1 MVGQEGRDTGVPPPA
16 LPAPLPG
23 QGTWIGD
30 GLQRAQQR
38 IESLTREVALWH
50 HSLKAQQEEAARLA
64 ETLQVVEGRTLRHEA
79 GQEAARE
86 VRQGLVALEE
96 RIAAEAALR
105 RDLAAQ
111 LTRAEERQAE
121 TQRELQR
128 VLGQI
133 ASQLD
138 DATGRDAAV
147 LARQRAILEEA
158 AERERAGRD
167 HGSRLEAIERR
178 LGALEEHARH
188 NGVEVARVVASF
200 SPLLGT
206 LEAVEARV
214 RTLQADQRRMDGE
227 VAAVRAIRDREEA
240 LVEVLEQQRVTRAR
254 VEERL
259 NTVEET
265 VEEVR
270 RLQGALAEEQAL
282 LARTQAGAAEDR
294 RAILERIESQRD
306 AVLDHLRRQMRA
318 GEESARRHIE
328 EVERELRISRALLV
342 RMDEQH
348 EGAGRE
354 QPL

>member
-1 MVGQEGRDTGVPPPA
+1 MGSPPA
-16 LPAPLPG
+16 TLPSPLPG

-30 GLQRAQQR
+30 ELQRAQQR
-38 IESLTREVALWH
+38 IESLTREITLLN
-50 HSLKAQQEEAARLA
+50 HSLKAQQEETARLV
-64 ETLQVVEGRTLRHEA
+64 ETLQVVDGRTLRHEA
-79 GQEAARE
+79 GQEATRE
-86 VRQGLVALEE
+86 VRQELSALEE

-111 LTRAEERQAE
+111 LTRAEEREAE
-121 TQRELQR
+121 AQRELQR
-128 VLGQI
+128 VLNQI

-158 AERERAGRD
+158 SERERDDRD
-167 HGSRLEAIERR
+167 QASRLESLERR
-178 LGALEEHARH
+178 LGALEEQARH
-188 NGVEVARVVASF
+188 NGVEVARVVSSF

-214 RTLQADQRRMDGE
+214 RTLQADQRRMDDE
-227 VAAVRAIRDREEA
+227 VAALRVVRDREEV
-240 LVEVLEQQRVTRAR
+240 LLEVLEQQRVTRAR
-254 VEERL
+254 VEDRL

-265 VEEVR
+265 VEEMR
-270 RLQGALAEEQAL
+270 QHQGALMEEQAL
-282 LARTQAGAAEDR
+282 LARTLAGAADER
-294 RAILERIESQRD
+294 RGILERIESQRD
-306 AVLDHLRRQMRA
+306 VVFEHLRRQLRA
-318 GEESARRHIE
+318 GEESARRRIE
-328 EVERELRISRALLV
+328 EIEREIRISRALLV

>member
-1 MVGQEGRDTGVPPPA
+1 MAGPEGHEMGSPPA
-16 LPAPLPG
+16 TLPSPLPG

-30 GLQRAQQR
+30 ELQRAQQR
-38 IESLTREVALWH
+38 IESLTREITLLN
-50 HSLKAQQEEAARLA
+50 HSLKAQQEETARLVEA
-64 ETLQVVEGRTLRHEA
+64 LQVVDGRTLRHEA
-79 GQEAARE
+79 GQEATRE
-86 VRQGLVALEE
+86 VRQELGVLEE

-111 LTRAEERQAE
+111 LTRAEEREAE
-121 TQRELQR
+121 AQRELQR
-128 VLGQI
+128 VLNQI

-158 AERERAGRD
+158 AERERDDRD
-167 HGSRLEAIERR
+167 QASRLESLERR
-178 LGALEEHARH
+178 LGALEEQARH
-188 NGVEVARVVASF
+188 NGVEVARVVSSF

-214 RTLQADQRRMDGE
+214 RTLQADQRRMDDE
-227 VAAVRAIRDREEA
+227 VAALRAVRDREEA
-240 LVEVLEQQRVTRAR
+240 LLEVLEQQRVTRAR
-254 VEERL
+254 VEDRL

-270 RLQGALAEEQAL
+270 QRQGALLEEQTL
-282 LARTQAGAAEDR
+282 LARTLAGAADER
-294 RAILERIESQRD
+294 RGILERIESQRD
-306 AVLDHLRRQMRA
+306 VVFEHLRRQLRA

-328 EVERELRISRALLV
+328 EIEREIRISRALLV

-348 EGAGRE
+348 EDAGRE

>member
-1 MVGQEGRDTGVPPPA
+1 MVGQEGRDTGTPPT

-30 GLQRAQQR
+30 ELQRAQQR
-38 IESLTREVALWH
+38 IESLTREITLLQHA
-50 HSLKAQQEEAARLA
+50 LKAQQEETARLV
-64 ETLQVVEGRTLRHEA
+64 ETLQIVDGRTLRHEA
-79 GQEAARE
+79 GQEAARG
-86 VRQGLVALEE
+86 VRQELAALEE

-111 LTRAEERQAE
+111 LTRAEEREAA
-121 TQRELQR
+121 TQQELQR

-158 AERERAGRD
+158 AERERDGRD
-167 HGSRLEAIERR
+167 HDSRIETVERR
-178 LGALEEHARH
+178 LGAIEEQARH

-214 RTLQADQRRMDGE
+214 RTLQADQRRMDDE
-227 VAAVRAIRDREEA
+227 VAAVRAVRDREEA
-240 LVEVLEQQRVTRAR
+240 LLEVLEQQRVTRAR
-254 VEERL
+254 VEDRL

-270 RLQGALAEEQAL
+270 RRQGALAEEQAL

-306 AVLDHLRRQMRA
+306 VVLEHLRRQLRA

-328 EVERELRISRALLV
+328 EVEREIRISRALLV

-348 EGAGRE
+348 EDAGRE

>member
-1 MVGQEGRDTGVPPPA
+1 MVGQEGRDTSAPPA
-16 LPAPLPG
+16 TLPSPLPG

-30 GLQRAQQR
+30 ELQRAQQR
-38 IESLTREVALWH
+38 IESLTREVTLLQHA
-50 HSLKAQQEEAARLA
+50 LKAQQEETARLV
-64 ETLQVVEGRTLRHEA
+64 ETLQIVDGRTLRHEA

-86 VRQGLVALEE
+86 VRQGLIALEE
-96 RIAAEAALR
+96 RIAAESALR

-111 LTRAEERQAE
+111 LARAEERESE
-121 TQRELQR
+121 TQHELQR

-158 AERERAGRD
+158 GERERDDRD
-167 HGSRLEAIERR
+167 HASRLEATERR
-178 LGALEEHARH
+178 LGALEEQARH

-214 RTLQADQRRMDGE
+214 RTLQADQRRMDDE
-227 VAAVRAIRDREEA
+227 VAAVRAVRDREEA
-240 LVEVLEQQRVTRAR
+240 LLEVLEQQRVTRAR
-254 VEERL
+254 VEDRL

-270 RLQGALAEEQAL
+270 RRQGALSEEQAL
-282 LARTQAGAAEDR
+282 LARTQTGAAEDR

-306 AVLDHLRRQMRA
+306 VVLEHLRRQLRA

-328 EVERELRISRALLV
+328 EVEREIRIARALLV

-348 EGAGRE
+348 EDAGRE

>member
-1 MVGQEGRDTGVPPPA
+1 MVGQEGRDPGAPPST

-30 GLQRAQQR
+30 ELQRAQQR
-38 IESLTREVALWH
+38 IESLTREIALLQH
-50 HSLKAQQEEAARLA
+50 ALKAQQEETAHLV
-64 ETLQVVEGRTLRHEA
+64 ETLQIVDGRTLRHEA
-79 GQEAARE
+79 GQETARE
-86 VRQGLVALEE
+86 VRQELIALEE
-96 RIAAEAALR
+96 RIAAESALR
-105 RDLAAQ
+105 RDLGAQ
-111 LTRAEERQAE
+111 LARAEEREAE

-147 LARQRAILEEA
+147 FARQRAILEEA
-158 AERERAGRD
+158 AERERDDREHD
-167 HGSRLEAIERR
+167 SRIETTERR
-178 LGALEEHARH
+178 IGALEEQARH
-188 NGVEVARVVASF
+188 NGVEVARVVSSF
-200 SPLLGT
+200 APLLGT

-214 RTLQADQRRMDGE
+214 RTLQADQRRMDDE

-240 LVEVLEQQRVTRAR
+240 LLEVLEQQRVTRAR
-254 VEERL
+254 VEDRL

-265 VEEVR
+265 IEEVR
-270 RLQGALAEEQAL
+270 RRQAALSEEQAL
-282 LARTQAGAAEDR
+282 LARTQAGAVDER

-306 AVLDHLRRQMRA
+306 VVLEHLRRQLRA

-328 EVERELRISRALLV
+328 EVEREIRISRALLV
-342 RMDEQH
+342 RMNEQH
-348 EGAGRE
+348 EDAGRE

>member
-1 MVGQEGRDTGVPPPA
+1 MVGQEGRDTGSTPPA

-30 GLQRAQQR
+30 ELQRAQQR
-38 IESLTREVALWH
+38 IESLTREIALLH
-50 HSLKAQQEEAARLA
+50 HSLKAQQEETARLI
-64 ETLQVVEGRTLRHEA
+64 ETLQIVDGRTLRHEA

-86 VRQGLVALEE
+86 VRQALITLEE
-96 RIAAEAALR
+96 RIAAESALR

-111 LTRAEERQAE
+111 LTRAEEREAE
-121 TQRELQR
+121 TQGELQR

-158 AERERAGRD
+158 AERERDGRD
-167 HGSRLEAIERR
+167 HDSRLETNERR
-178 LGALEEHARH
+178 LGALEDQARH
-188 NGVEVARVVASF
+188 NGVEVARVVAAF

-214 RTLQADQRRMDGE
+214 RTLQADQRRMDDE
-227 VAAVRAIRDREEA
+227 VAAVRAVRDREEA
-240 LVEVLEQQRVTRAR
+240 LLEVLDQQRVTRAR
-254 VEERL
+254 VEDRL

-270 RLQGALAEEQAL
+270 RRQGALSEEQAL
-282 LARTQAGAAEDR
+282 LARTVAGAAEDR

-306 AVLDHLRRQMRA
+306 VILEHLRRQLRA

-328 EVERELRISRALLV
+328 EVEREIRISRALLV
-342 RMDEQH
+342 RMDEQQ